1 MTSIPAVCLSLCG
14 KKNGSRRASR
24 EQKERLVENNRVVHG
39 ATIAVCVILLCAVQR
54 SAHADTS
61 SRHTMEI
68 PNPALPGSQHLI
80 SPADDFAGLGLSDE
94 QKSEIEK
101 IRTNTE
107 MHRGLVAKNPSMNSD
122 QKDAMIEGYT
132 RQEYTR
138 IFRILTPIQQKI
150 VRQRVMAHRAAEMD
164 SKNPQAPSN

>member
-1 MTSIPAVCLSLCG
+1 MASTGPSSGDSCETSSRWRGLMTSIPAVCLSLCG

-61 SRHTMEI
+61 SRQTMEI

-80 SPADDFAGLGLSDE
+80 SPDDDFAGLGLS
-94 QKSEIEK
+94 
-101 IRTNTE
+101 
-107 MHRGLVAKNPSMNSD
+107 
-122 QKDAMIEGYT
+122 
-132 RQEYTR
+132 
-138 IFRILTPIQQKI
+138 
-150 VRQRVMAHRAAEMD
+150 
-164 SKNPQAPSN
+164 